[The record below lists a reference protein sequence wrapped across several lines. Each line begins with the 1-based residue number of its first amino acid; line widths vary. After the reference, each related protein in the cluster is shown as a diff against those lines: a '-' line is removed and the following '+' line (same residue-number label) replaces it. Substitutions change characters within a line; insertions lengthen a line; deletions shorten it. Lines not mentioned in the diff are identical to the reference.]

1 MKELRKKGTGVNI
14 NTYVTVCV
22 YISMHYLF
30 LHVYSDGPKN
40 HDTGKTGAAF
50 YIPEVKV
57 QGGNLMK

>member
-1 MKELRKKGTGVNI
+1 
-14 NTYVTVCV
+14 
-22 YISMHYLF
+22 MHYLF